1 MSDNLKIPNKVY
13 DKLDSE
19 ILEILSGYTVKDNVK
34 LEFTRTGVTVENLVT
49 GRLNEIFSIS
59 YVGKGRVFLTV
70 DMEDGKIQSAYYDK
84 SAFEDIDPCFKKKY
98 KKDISEYLN
107 SLIGLE
113 ITFTKREDKKN
124 G

>member
-1 MSDNLKIPNKVY
+1 MENGI
-13 DKLDSE
+13 
-19 ILEILSGYTVKDNVK
+19 
-34 LEFTRTGVTVENLVT
+34 TGSNNSKTT
-49 GRLNEIFSIS
+49 I
-59 YVGKGRVFLTV
+59 K
-70 DMEDGKIQSAYYDK
+70 DGKIQSAYYDK

-98 KKDISEYLN
+98 KNDISEYLN